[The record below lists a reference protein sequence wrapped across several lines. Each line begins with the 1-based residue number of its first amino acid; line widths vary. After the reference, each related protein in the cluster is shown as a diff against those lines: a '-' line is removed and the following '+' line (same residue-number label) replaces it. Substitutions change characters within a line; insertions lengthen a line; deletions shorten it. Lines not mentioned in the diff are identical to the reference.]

1 MIVLNFKPTQTRNAD
16 PGTQNLRLKNAK
28 HSLLNTEPLLHS
40 DLIHIPSLQPEGWYN
55 IQPIHA
61 FYTSVDFC
69 FPLKLMIDGRMA
81 GIGTGIVHGDV
92 AWLGHII
99 VHPDFRNRGLGG
111 IITKALVEQMHAK
124 NCKTIYLIATELGEP
139 VYKKIGF
146 ETETEYVF
154 FKDLVKNIDWN
165 PSAEVIPYNPSHK
178 DQIIEI
184 DRFVSGENRMVHLE
198 RFLSNGFVHMTDDIV
213 NGFYLPDFGDGVI
226 LATKLNAGLDL
237 MRLRLA
243 AKDNASFPIDNV
255 DALRFMRD
263 NNFQEFRKA
272 KRMRLGP
279 ERELNLQFVYNR
291 IGGNV
296 G

>member
-1 MIVLNFKPTQTRNAD
+1 
-16 PGTQNLRLKNAK
+16 LK
-28 HSLLNTEPLLHS
+28 TEPLLPS
-40 DLIHIPSLQPEGWYN
+40 DLIHIPTLQPDGWYN
-55 IQPIHA
+55 IQPTHA

-69 FPLKLMIDGRMA
+69 FPLKLVIDGRIA

-99 VHPDFRNRGLGG
+99 VLPDFRNRGLGG
-111 IITKALVEQMHAK
+111 IITKALVENMHAK

-139 VYKKIGF
+139 VYKKLGF

-165 PSAEVIPYNPSHK
+165 PSSEVTPYNPSHK
-178 DQIIEI
+178 EQIATI
-184 DRFVSGENRMVHLE
+184 DKLVSGEDRMFHLE
-198 RFLSNGFVHMTDDIV
+198 RFLSNGFVHITDETV
-213 NGFYLPDFGDGVI
+213 NGFYLPDFGDGFI

-243 AKDNASFPIDNV
+243 AKDNASFPIDNH
-255 DALRFMRD
+255 DALDFMNK

-279 ERELNLQFVYNR
+279 KRKLNLQFVYNR

>member
-1 MIVLNFKPTQTRNAD
+1 VK
-16 PGTQNLRLKNAK
+16 
-28 HSLLNTEPLLHS
+28 TEPLLPS
-40 DLIHIPSLQPEGWYN
+40 DLIHIPSLQPEGWYD
-55 IQPIHA
+55 IKPTHS

-69 FPLKLMIDGRMA
+69 FPIKLVIDERIA

-111 IITKALVEQMHAK
+111 VITKALVENMHAM
-124 NCKTIYLIATELGEP
+124 NCKTIYLVATELGEP
-139 VYKKIGF
+139 VYKKLGF

-154 FKDLVKNIDWN
+154 FKDLVKNSDWASS
-165 PSAEVIPYNPSHK
+165 PEVVPYNPSYR
-178 DQIIEI
+178 DQIEAI
-184 DRFVSGENRMVHLE
+184 DKFISGEDRMVHVE
-198 RFLSNGFVHMTDDIV
+198 RFLATGFVHITDDTI
-213 NGFYLPDFGDGVI
+213 NGFYLPDFGDGLI

-255 DALRFMRD
+255 DALQFMHS
-263 NNFQEFRKA
+263 NNFQEFKKA

-279 ERELNLQFVYNR
+279 KRELNLQFIYNR